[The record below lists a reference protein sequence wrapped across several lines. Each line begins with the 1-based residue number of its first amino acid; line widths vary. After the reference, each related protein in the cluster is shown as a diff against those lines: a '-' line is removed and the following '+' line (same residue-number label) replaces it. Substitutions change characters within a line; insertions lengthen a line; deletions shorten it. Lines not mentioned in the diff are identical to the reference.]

1 MGFYSHQCSSKQFA
15 GVERNMRSV
24 E

>member
-1 MGFYSHQCSSKQFA
+1 MGFYLHQCSSKQFA
-15 GVERNMRSV
+15 GVERNLESV